1 MSARCIFHQYLSR
14 VENTAHQGQ
23 FKIRWCFHTAFCLA
37 SQPVLKMKQFI
48 LANHEPTKKRRRAM
62 KGHLPQHK
70 QCDLLFYK
78 NCIIHICPRF
88 IFFSMSMVRVPKNP
102 STKRCACEFQRKH
115 NDIWS
120 REIHVIVISHTFIRS
135 PHILNIIPRMFI
147 YSAVGS
153 SVGFI
158 VTGL

>member
-48 LANHEPTKKRRRAM
+48 LANHEPTKKKRRRAM
-62 KGHLPQHK
+62 KGYLPQHK

-88 IFFSMSMVRVPKNP
+88 IFFLWVWFAYLKIYQLRDVRASFNVSTTISGVERSMLSWLVIP
-102 STKRCACEFQRKH
+102 SSEAHTY
-115 NDIWS
+115 W
-120 REIHVIVISHTFIRS
+120 ISSLECSYTLLSDH
-135 PHILNIIPRMFI
+135 L
-147 YSAVGS
+147 
-153 SVGFI
+153 
-158 VTGL
+158 